1 MAQDADSAT
10 SNVST
15 GVSISNAISSS
26 SSSSIASQ
34 ECRTCPPDGGI
45 TPMRNSYASFPLA
58 PGQFLHDVTGNEMT
72 LDRFGK
78 LLCTSSVYRL
88 FYSYTTIISR
98 DGPRCTTSFTKNV
111 PLNRYLDVPCF
122 EDNRIVLEAY
132 SNPDY
137 IHANFVD
144 GFRKAK
150 KYICAQ
156 SPLQSTIDR
165 FWDMVWQEKVVTI
178 VAMYVPNYYFPLKSG
193 EKSTVSSFTI
203 THQGTTN
210 VRGVYD
216 ATVLL
221 VTKGSESRRI
231 VHFEYFD
238 WPRKCTPRQPSEVL
252 ALLSDVRYNQ
262 KLLSKQGEKDKWLK
276 ATDTTPIL
284 VHCSTG
290 AGRSAAL
297 IALDIICEKMDK
309 SYSQGNCMIDV
320 ADTVTRLRTQRS
332 MAVQKPEEFVF
343 LNLVSLEYALRKKY
357 FSSEDVAKLHMSNY
371 YLFPEPETGDAPE
384 N

>member
-10 SNVST
+10 SNVAT
-15 GVSISNAISSS
+15 GVSIPSTVSSASSS
-26 SSSSIASQ
+26 SLTQ
-34 ECRTCPPDGGI
+34 ECQTCPPDVGI
-45 TPMRNSYASFPLA
+45 TPMRNSYAAFPLA
-58 PGQFLHDVTGNEMT
+58 PGQFLHDVTGYEMT

-78 LLCTSSVYRL
+78 LLCTS
-88 FYSYTTIISR
+88 SR

-111 PLNRYLDVPCF
+111 PLNRYLDVPCL
-122 EDNRIVLEAY
+122 EENRVILQA

-144 GFRKAK
+144 GFRKTK
-150 KYICAQ
+150 RYICAQ

-165 FWDMVWQEKVVTI
+165 FWDMVWQEKAVVI
-178 VAMYVPNYYFPLKSG
+178 VAMCVPNYYFPLKSG
-193 EKSTVSSFTI
+193 EKSTISSFTVI
-203 THQGTTN
+203 HQGTTK

-216 ATVLL
+216 ATVLQ

-252 ALLSDVRYNQ
+252 ALLADVRYNH

-276 ATDTTPIL
+276 AADTFVIRCSL
-284 VHCSTG
+284 VVM
-290 AGRSAAL
+290 
-297 IALDIICEKMDK
+297 ICG
-309 SYSQGNCMIDV
+309 SHPQGPGSIPGIGTTFCRFQDSDCRTLQYGSRNCMIDV
-320 ADTVTRLRTQRS
+320 ADTVTRLRTQRA

-343 LNLVSLEYALRKKY
+343 LNLVSLEYAIRKKY
-357 FSSEDVAKLHMSNY
+357 FSSEEVAKLHMSNY